1 MNRRKNNLITGDQSY
16 KDTLLSPTHY
26 SVDNDEQSKDTKS
39 SLDDLAQQLTGYTA
53 TSFNPQI
60 FLNASFRHKD
70 QSALDSSGYVSQNDS
85 SAINSTA
92 SPNPEQQLPS
102 QYVNKTTS
110 KCSGKMKV
118 YTGATFWIRGE
129 KKEAFKDLQAFTCPL
144 HPCYV
149 TTDELK
155 NKTQAFTCLQ
165 CEMEGF

>member
-1 MNRRKNNLITGDQSY
+1 MNRGKNNLITGDQSY

-26 SVDNDEQSKDTKS
+26 SVDNDEQSKVTKS

-53 TSFNPQI
+53 GSFDPQI
-60 FLNASFRHKD
+60 FLNDRHID
-70 QSALDSSGYVSQNDS
+70 QSALNSSGYVSHNDS
-85 SAINSTA
+85 SLNDSTTSA
-92 SPNPEQQLPS
+92 NPEQQLPS

-155 NKTQAFTCLQ
+155 NKTQAFTCPQ
-165 CEMEGF
+165 CKMEGF

>member
-1 MNRRKNNLITGDQSY
+1 MKKKNSNLATGDQSHE
-16 KDTLLSPTHY
+16 DTPQSSTHCCIE
-26 SVDNDEQSKDTKS
+26 NDEQSKNLTS

-53 TSFNPQI
+53 SSFNPQI
-60 FLNASFRHKD
+60 FLNGSFRHKD

-110 KCSGKMKV
+110 KSSGKMKV
-118 YTGATFWIRGE
+118 YTGDTFWIRGE
-129 KKEAFKDLQAFTCPL
+129 KKEAFKNLQAFTCPL

-155 NKTQAFTCLQ
+155 NKTQAFICPQ